1 MTSYPPADKHHPG
14 QERRQHP
21 RIEKHFIITYYDLDK
36 VDAEHCISQIKNIS
50 RGGVCFSS
58 SIAFAP
64 GSRLQTMI
72 KTPYMGQAINFE
84 VRVIDCEEKIP
95 NTVYNVRA
103 KIENK
108 TPQAE
113 EILHKIEESFLRSQS
128 NY

>member
-1 MTSYPPADKHHPG
+1 MTSYPPEDKHHTG

-58 SIAFAP
+58 SFAFTP
-64 GSRLQTMI
+64 GSRLQAMI
-72 KTPYMGQAINFE
+72 KTPYMGQTVNFE
-84 VRVIDCEEKIP
+84 IRVIDCEEKIP

-103 KIENK
+103 KIESK